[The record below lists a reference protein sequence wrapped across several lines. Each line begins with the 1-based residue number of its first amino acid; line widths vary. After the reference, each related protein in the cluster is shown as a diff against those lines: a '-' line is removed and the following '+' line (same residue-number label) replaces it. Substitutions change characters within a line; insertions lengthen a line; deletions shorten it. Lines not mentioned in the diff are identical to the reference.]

1 MEDSAS
7 QALSDSPSYDS
18 QAHRS
23 LPLGRDIWALRA
35 HFQIQAKK
43 KALILKEEWVEVALR
58 RNIHRQGLNSFGGQ
72 LFSVRK

>member
-1 MEDSAS
+1 LLHKLDQIRPPSVRKLTGPS
-7 QALSDSPSYDS
+7 CQAGTSGLFSPQYC
-18 QAHRS
+18 QN
-23 LPLGRDIWALRA
+23 I
-35 HFQIQAKK
+35 